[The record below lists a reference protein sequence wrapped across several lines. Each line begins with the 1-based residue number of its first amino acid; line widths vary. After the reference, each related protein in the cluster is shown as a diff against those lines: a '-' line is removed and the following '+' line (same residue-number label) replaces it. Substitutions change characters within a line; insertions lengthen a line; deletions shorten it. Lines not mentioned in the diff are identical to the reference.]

1 MMVGAD
7 DDPLDNT
14 ADVET
19 PERIRFRYQVAG
31 PVRRGLAYGI
41 DLALRLAI
49 LFGAAAL
56 TTGVGNMRASQ
67 GLWLVLLFVLD
78 WGYGVL
84 FESLWNGQTPG
95 KRALGLRVVKDG
107 GYPVGFIDALLR
119 NLLRA
124 ADFLPVGYVLGLL
137 SMAGD
142 RTFKRIGDRVAG
154 TMVVIET
161 AGGID
166 APIALTPPATASEL
180 AAFPHR
186 PPIAAGEL
194 DVLELF
200 LRRPR
205 LSAAR
210 AQELADIVAP
220 VFAAR
225 MGMRVG
231 DPVRFLGLLHA
242 RAVGVRGRATGSVI
256 P

>member
-1 MMVGAD
+1 MVGAH

-19 PERIRFRYQVAG
+19 PERIRFRYQVSG
-31 PVRRGLAYGI
+31 PVRRGLAYGL
-41 DLALRLAI
+41 DMALRLI
-49 LFGAAAL
+49 VLFTAAAL
-56 TTGVGNMRASQ
+56 TTGIGDMRASQ
-67 GLWLVLLFVLD
+67 GLWLILLFVLD

-84 FESLWNGQTPG
+84 FESLWSGQTPG

-124 ADFLPVGYVLGLL
+124 ADFLPLGYLLGLL
-137 SMAGD
+137 SMASD
-142 RTFKRIGDRVAG
+142 RTAKRIGDRVAG

-161 AGGID
+161 AGGIE
-166 APIALTPPATASEL
+166 APIAISPAATASEL

-186 PPIAAGEL
+186 PPITAAEL
-194 DVLELF
+194 EAVELF

-205 LSAAR
+205 LSSAR
-210 AQELADIVAP
+210 ADELAQLVAP

-225 MGMRVG
+225 MGMRVRE
-231 DPVRFLGLLHA
+231 PVRFLALLHA
-242 RAVGVRGRATGSVI
+242 RAVGVRGRVTGSVA

>member
-1 MMVGAD
+1 MGGAD

-19 PERIRFRYQVAG
+19 PERIRFRYHVAG
-31 PVRRGLAYGI
+31 PVRRGLAYGL
-41 DLALRLAI
+41 DLALRLI
-49 LFGAAAL
+49 VLFGAAAL

-124 ADFLPVGYVLGLL
+124 ADFLPLGYVLGLL

-142 RTFKRIGDRVAG
+142 RTSKRIGDRVAG

-166 APIALTPPATASEL
+166 APIVLAPPPTACEL

-186 PPIAAGEL
+186 PPIDAAEL
-194 DVLELF
+194 EALELF

-205 LSAAR
+205 LSRAR
-210 AQELADIVAP
+210 AEELAATVAP

-225 MGMRVG
+225 MGMRWE

-242 RAVGVRGRATGSVI
+242 RAVGLRGRAAGSAAR
-256 P
+256 